1 MLSQEAYGGFS
12 SALIWLFVMHS
23 AQREIRERHHYTVD
37 CIVAI
42 YVGILLWKMTGFI
55 WPGKDAMRGRRLAKL
70 EKIQGRLIQAAKDSD
85 MDEVRELLKEVEL
98 GNQESQNKRQTRAMW
113 LFSCATVC
121 SALTIV
127 LLAFKWT
134 SDG

>member
-1 MLSQEAYGGFS
+1 MQEAYGGFS
-12 SALIWLFVMHS
+12 SALIWILVLHS
-23 AQREIRERHHYTVD
+23 AQREIRERHHYSVD

-55 WPGKDAMRGRRLAKL
+55 WPAKDASRGRRLNKL
-70 EKIQGRLIQAAKDSD
+70 EKIQSRLIQAAKDSD

-98 GNQESQNKRQTRAMW
+98 GNQENLNNKSLSRAT
-113 LFSCATVC
+113 LVFACGIIF
-121 SALTIV
+121 SALTAVI
-127 LLAFKWT
+127 LAFTWT